1 MADQYSEFQVFSNFH
16 EFCYGLNNN
25 VRGSAWKNKIV

>member
-1 MADQYSEFQVFSNFH
+1 MADQYIEFQVFSNFH

-25 VRGSAWKNKIV
+25 MCGSGNMKKK